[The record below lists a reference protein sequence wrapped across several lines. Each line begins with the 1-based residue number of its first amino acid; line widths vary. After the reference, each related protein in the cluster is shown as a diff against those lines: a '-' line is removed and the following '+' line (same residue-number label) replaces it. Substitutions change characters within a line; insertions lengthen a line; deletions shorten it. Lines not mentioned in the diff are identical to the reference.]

1 MTSIDLVKLEEVS
14 DVVVVPAVVPAVVP
28 DVPGRY
34 LVTVDPGAK
43 PFTLALVKVH
53 ENGEWTFIEK
63 IEAVLS
69 DRTRGGR
76 VETLTHFLS
85 GRFELDLVAKY
96 EGNISVICESQGA
109 SARAMDNVIYQEVLR
124 SFCIRLGIPFTLVPP
139 PIVSVNRKCRLTCT
153 KSRTAKK
160 KRTLEF
166 YHDYVKVHLVNS
178 DEVKVLKGLVG
189 KALENQSH
197 VADALVQLH
206 FYVNE

>member
-14 DVVVVPAVVPAVVP
+14 DVVVVPAKVVS

-63 IEAVLS
+63 MEAVLS

-85 GRFELDLVAKY
+85 GRFELALVAKY

-124 SFCIRLGIPFTLVPP
+124 SYCIRLGIPFTLVPP
-139 PIVSVNRKCRLTCT
+139 PIVSVNRKRRLTST

-178 DEVKVLKGLVG
+178 DEVKVLEGLVG

-197 VADALVQLH
+197 LADALVQLH
-206 FYVNE
+206 FYVYE